1 MARTDR
7 LEEDAATPGPQCN
20 ITVAYRQRESMTTRM
35 VVRKVKIATT
45 VAMATTILIVMVVF
59 VFLLVVVMMIAVMLL
74 IMDHVGCNPES
85 EVDVFQVKLGTSCGV
100 AMACEKAFQTSG
112 VEEASKVRE
121 SMVGGVGYWGGQG
134 CQGLWWVEG
143 VLVDWRSKDA
153 LLRSGRQ
160 LEGEGL
166 GFGGWG
172 AFQSP
177 AQVLNIP
184 LVTTYS
190 LPDRAIF
197 DLPRLDNFLSRRP
210 RSSFVFL
217 SAFKWE
223 PRKNWESLLVLEL
236 TDNVVLSRSVRLLI
250 KTQTL
255 SWSTDPAQDVPY
267 FLKSLGIDDPIM
279 EDLEEG
285 PASEVDSDR
294 PSHGEGWGLPLI
306 EAPCPPLRLNSVPR
320 QDSDE
325 TRDSLPQ
332 NRLPPLT
339 V

>member
-1 MARTDR
+1 RDPASGET
-7 LEEDAATPGPQCN
+7 
-20 ITVAYRQRESMTTRM
+20 RQET
-35 VVRKVKIATT
+35 
-45 VAMATTILIVMVVF
+45 
-59 VFLLVVVMMIAVMLL
+59 
-74 IMDHVGCNPES
+74 H
-85 EVDVFQVKLGTSCGV
+85 
-100 AMACEKAFQTSG
+100 
-112 VEEASKVRE
+112 
-121 SMVGGVGYWGGQG
+121 
-134 CQGLWWVEG
+134 
-143 VLVDWRSKDA
+143 
-153 LLRSGRQ
+153 
-160 LEGEGL
+160 
-166 GFGGWG
+166 FG
-172 AFQSP
+172 S
-177 AQVLNIP
+177 
-184 LVTTYS
+184 TE
-190 LPDRAIF
+190 
-197 DLPRLDNFLSRRP
+197 LDNFLSRRP

-223 PRKNWESLLVLEL
+223 PRKNWESLLENFVKAFPSFY
-236 TDNVVLSRSVRLLI
+236 TPVTTPDGQQVNVSVRLLI